1 MSESVLPPSDFFS
14 NPDPLETSAPPE
26 GANPSAISATAA
38 PVQLGGVEQTW
49 QTVAAAP
56 GTTAQVVVSGENTR
70 LNLNT
75 GSAFVTAVGSGL
87 IIESIQLVN
96 SSNQI
101 VPDAG
106 KAIKLG
112 SETVAFTPTPI
123 NANSIVSGN
132 TVAQTET
139 IAQAAGG
146 NVTPFVFY
154 VHGGTGND
162 SIEGSA
168 FSDFIRGGAG
178 NDILNG
184 YGGSDLIR
192 GGAGSDTFTLGSDV
206 GVSDTLYYT
215 VDQVTNGD
223 RDVVTD
229 FQSGLDKVQVQVGVS
244 YSLSSDAKTI
254 FFSAPGARSALFNQA
269 GIFSQSD
276 ISYVG

>member
-1 MSESVLPPSDFFS
+1 MSESVLPSSDFFS
-14 NPDPLETSAPPE
+14 NPDPLAVSGPPD
-26 GANPSAISATAA
+26 GSSPSAVAATAA
-38 PVQLGGVEQTW
+38 PVQVGGVEQTW

-56 GTTAQVVVSGENTR
+56 GTTAQVVVSGEGTR

-75 GSAFVTAVGSGL
+75 GSAFVTVVGSGL
-87 IIESIQLVN
+87 IVESIQLVN

-123 NANSIVSGN
+123 NANSIVAGN

-146 NVTPFVFY
+146 NSTPFVFY

-168 FSDFIRGGAG
+168 FNDFIRGGAG
-178 NDILNG
+178 NDLING

-192 GGAGSDTFTLGSDV
+192 GGAGSDTLTLGSDV
-206 GVSDTLYYT
+206 GVSDSLYYT
-215 VDQVTNGD
+215 LDQVTNGD

-229 FQSGLDKVQVQVGVS
+229 FQSGLDKVQVQAGVS

-254 FFSAPGARSALFNQA
+254 FFSAPGARSTLFNQS
-269 GIFSQSD
+269 GIFAQSD